1 MIPLWLKLSVTLFVT
16 ILVIVYAKKWGWANF
31 LWFSDLA
38 LIATVPALWLESP
51 LLASMIALTIALPDG
66 LWIVS
71 FVVQLVTGRRVIGL
85 ADYMFDATRP
95 RWLRALSLFHLWL
108 PPLVLWM
115 VWRLGYQHDA
125 LYPTMLSGWVVM
137 LVCFA
142 FTDPDDNINWV
153 FGFAGRRQSQR
164 HPLLQLALTML
175 GFALLVCIPT
185 HVALT
190 LLIGVAL

>member
-16 ILVIVYAKKWGWANF
+16 ILVIVYSKKWGWANF

-71 FVVQLVTGRRVIGL
+71 FVVQLVSGRRVIGL

-125 LYPTMLSGWVVM
+125 LYPTMLFGWVVM

-153 FGFAGRRQSQR
+153 FGFAGRRQSRR

-190 LLIGVAL
+190 FLIGVAL

>member
-1 MIPLWLKLSVTLFVT
+1 MIPLWLKLAVTVFVT

-51 LLASMIALTIALPDG
+51 MLASMIALTIALPDG

-71 FVVQLVTGRRVIGL
+71 FLVQLTTGKRVIGL
-85 ADYMFDATRP
+85 ADYMFDATKP

-115 VWRLGYQHDA
+115 VARLGYVHDA
-125 LYPTMLSGWVVM
+125 LHPAVVFGWAVM
-137 LVCFA
+137 LVCFF
-142 FTDPDDNINWV
+142 FTDPDENINWV
-153 FGFAGRRQSQR
+153 FGFAGRRQSDR
-164 HPLLQLALTML
+164 HPLRQLALTML
-175 GFALLVCIPT
+175 GFTLLVYVPT
-185 HVALT
+185 HVALMFLFT
-190 LLIGVAL
+190 